1 MTDQGTRNLK
11 AIASDIAE
19 GYVSVNPLY
28 LKMFNE
34 VSLKSLYSTVMRVQA
49 GIRAEPF
56 PHRDIDCIRKRSLR
70 LQRLYAALV
79 VIKNTARE
87 RKYRFL

>member
-1 MTDQGTRNLK
+1 MADQGTKNLK

-28 LKMFNE
+28 LKPFNE
-34 VSLKSLYSTVMRVQA
+34 VSLKSLYSIVMKVQA

-56 PHRDIDCIRKRSLR
+56 PYREIDLIRKRGLK
-70 LQRLYAALV
+70 LQRLYAALII
-79 VIKNTARE
+79 IKNTARE
-87 RKYRFL
+87 RKYRW